1 MFAITEVNVFVT
13 MDDSDTQK
21 TANDY
26 TFTTTAKKKKL
37 LLQYFVTSKPTL

>member
-1 MFAITEVNVFVT
+1 MFAITKVNVFVT

-26 TFTTTAKKKKL
+26 TFTTTAKKKL
-37 LLQYFVTSKPTL
+37 LLQYFITSKPTL